1 MSNDKVLTNKEHKE
15 RIEKVYGKTIKE
27 VMYEMIVNRNLDQWK
42 GSKELGISKEL
53 FVRWRTQYELGP
65 VQRAANM
72 ADQHRNEIIK
82 RYQNEME
89 TVNINREFIYK
100 DETSLRGFKEMI
112 ERLLQIQKQKS
123 IKTNKEETSNLSM
136 VLSIGVLEGAL
147 DYINHYEEDKLEGK
161 FRSEIRLLE
170 WLPDDE

>member
-1 MSNDKVLTNKEHKE
+1 
-15 RIEKVYGKTIKE
+15 
-27 VMYEMIVNRNLDQWK
+27 
-42 GSKELGISKEL
+42 
-53 FVRWRTQYELGP
+53 
-65 VQRAANM
+65 M